1 MAAPAAGPRNENGL
15 NAAARD
21 VADHASA
28 IARLELELAQL
39 ELRDK
44 AQSLA
49 LGTGLGGG
57 AAVLALFAAGFL
69 FAAVAAALALVLPT
83 WAALLITA
91 GILAAATALLALLAR
106 ARLQKATPPVPEAA
120 IQEAKLTTRALKR

>member
-1 MAAPAAGPRNENGL
+1 MAAPAAEPHSGNGL

-57 AAVLALFAAGFL
+57 AAVIGLFAAGF
-69 FAAVAAALALVLPT
+69 FFGAVAAALALVLPT
-83 WAALLITA
+83 WAALLVTA
-91 GILAAATALLALLAR
+91 GILAAVAALLALLAR
-106 ARLQKATPPVPEAA
+106 SRLRKATPPVPEAA

>member
-1 MAAPAAGPRNENGL
+1 MAAPATEPRNENGL

-57 AAVLALFAAGFL
+57 AAVLGLFAAGFL

-83 WAALLITA
+83 WAALLVTA

-106 ARLQKATPPVPEAA
+106 ARLKKATPPVPEAA

>member
-1 MAAPAAGPRNENGL
+1 MATTAEPHVGNGL

-21 VADHASA
+21 VADHAGA

-49 LGTGLGGG
+49 FGTGLGGG
-57 AAVLALFAAGFL
+57 AAVMGLFAAGFL

-83 WAALLITA
+83 WAALLVTA
-91 GILAAATALLALLAR
+91 GILAAVTATLALLAR
-106 ARLQKATPPVPEAA
+106 ARLRNATPPVPEAA
-120 IQEAKLTTRALKR
+120 IQEAKLTTRALKT